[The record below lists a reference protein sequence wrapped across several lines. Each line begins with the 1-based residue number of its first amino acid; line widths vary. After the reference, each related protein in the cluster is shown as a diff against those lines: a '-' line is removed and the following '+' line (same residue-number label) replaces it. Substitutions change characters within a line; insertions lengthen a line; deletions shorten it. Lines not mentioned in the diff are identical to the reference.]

1 MPKSQATP
9 RHSTYLSFCE
19 AFARGH
25 RNARARAPPRRSLQ
39 SDLDLSG
46 IDMDANTVTRAAN
59 GSALV
64 SASVFLS
71 VSAAAWLLDAN
82 SLVLPSAAAAF
93 AGGFLIRELTLGYPA
108 SAAKRRAEQVLK
120 DSTRATNL
128 MIMSLGHEPSISK
141 AITFAA
147 RDDGPFSDELRRCI
161 WSVVMGRCESFEE
174 ALHVLG
180 SRWSRFG
187 GELKATLNSMVTASC
202 ESTDSGRR
210 RALDRANNAMITG
223 AKRRIEEYALSLST
237 PSMVLFGLGILLPLM
252 VGSFLPMLSW
262 NLWSLEGIDG
272 GGTED
277 PGDDGIVQ
285 TVFLMNILFPAMAY
299 IVASNA
305 VSHHPLETKGPSGVD
320 RTRPAFIMA
329 AALAACGSSFAAWTT
344 LDGFPRSAC
353 LLLGIAVPFSA
364 LLVYLGIAA
373 GAGKSI
379 EAPET
384 EDALFGTGARMLEGE
399 NFEAALDRA
408 ASDLDEGSAKTTR
421 SLSFRSN
428 IIGQDLGSAIADESA
443 RTGQSNAL
451 EALKVVQEAAAKNES
466 DAGLLAMDLAA
477 YLKDLHDLEHT
488 LKGRLRPTISMMR
501 MTAYALGPIVMG
513 VTYAI
518 YVSMGSIAGDRGG
531 LDPSMFMLVLGAF
544 LAETG
549 AIVSYF
555 VWGIEGRGASADLMF
570 SVGTCVISSEAI
582 FTATAFLAS
591 R

>member
-1 MPKSQATP
+1 MLKLQATR
-9 RHSTYLSFCE
+9 RHSVYEGFCR
-19 AFARGH
+19 AFAKGNRS
-25 RNARARAPPRRSLQ
+25 ARARTEPRRSLQ
-39 SDLDLSG
+39 SDLDISG
-46 IDMDANTVTRAAN
+46 ISLDASTVTRAAN
-59 GSALV
+59 RAALM
-64 SASVFLS
+64 SASILLS
-71 VSAAAWLLDAN
+71 ISAVAWLTDFN
-82 SLVLPSAAAAF
+82 GLVLPGVAVAF
-93 AGGFLIRELTLGYPA
+93 AGGFLVRELTLGHPS
-108 SAAKRRAEQVLK
+108 SAAKRQAEQVLK

-141 AITFAA
+141 AIAFAA
-147 RDDGPFSDELRRCI
+147 RDNGPFSEELRRCI

-174 ALHVLG
+174 ALHALG
-180 SRWSRFG
+180 SRWSRFS

-202 ESTDSGRR
+202 ESTESGRR
-210 RALDRANNAMITG
+210 RALDRANSAMITG

-262 NLWSLEGIDG
+262 NLWSLEGIEEGAIEGPGDG
-272 GGTED
+272 G
-277 PGDDGIVQ
+277 ILQ
-285 TVFLMNILFPAMAY
+285 TMFLMNILFPAMAY
-299 IVASNA
+299 MVASNA
-305 VSHHPLETKGPSGVD
+305 VSHHPLETQGSSGVD
-320 RTRPAFIMA
+320 RINPVALIGTAFASIGCSC
-329 AALAACGSSFAAWTT
+329 AALSM

-353 LLLGIAVPFSA
+353 LLLSATVPFSA
-364 LLVYLGIAA
+364 LFVYLGIA
-373 GAGKSI
+373 GWAGKSR

-384 EDALFGTGARMLEGE
+384 EDALFLTGARMLEGE

-408 ASDLDEGSAKTTR
+408 ASDLDEGSAKTLR

-428 IIGQDLGSAIADESA
+428 IVGQDLGSAISDESA
-443 RTGQSNAL
+443 RTGRSNAL
-451 EALKVVQEAAAKNES
+451 EALNVVKEAAAKDES

-488 LKGRLRPTISMMR
+488 LRGRLRPTISMMK

-518 YVSMGSIAGDRGG
+518 YVSMGSIAGSQGG
-531 LDPSMFMLVLGAF
+531 LDPNSFVLVLGAF

-555 VWGIEGRGASADLMF
+555 VWGIEGRGARADLMF
-570 SVGTCVISSEAI
+570 SVGTCVISSELI
-582 FTATAFLAS
+582 FAATAVLAS